1 MDVIHSAG
9 LWIGTDEKVELFKNV
24 QNLLIF
30 ILLISTKKRLV
41 MLIFIQMEV
50 KLINLDV
57 KRKMLLVLIVH
68 MLEHQIFILKA

>member
-9 LWIGTDEKVELFKNV
+9 LWIGTDEKVELFKNIH
-24 QNLLIF
+24 NLLIF

-57 KRKMLLVLIVH
+57 KMKMPLVLIVH
-68 MLEHQIFILKA
+68 MLEHQISILKV